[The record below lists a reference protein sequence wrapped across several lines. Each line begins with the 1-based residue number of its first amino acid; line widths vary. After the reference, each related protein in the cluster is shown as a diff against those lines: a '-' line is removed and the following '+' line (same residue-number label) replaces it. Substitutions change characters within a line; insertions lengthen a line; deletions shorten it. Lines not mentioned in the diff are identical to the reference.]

1 MRILSYFVRMHAWMY
16 VLECT
21 HTCGVLREGQLH
33 AYCNMISVRVYLDVR
48 VRVYAYVF
56 CVQSASATRQYM
68 PVCGL
73 NMSQLMPRSQAVLE
87 QSP

>member
-1 MRILSYFVRMHAWMY
+1 MY
-16 VLECT
+16 VFEPV
-21 HTCGVLREGQLH
+21 HTCAVLREGQLH

-73 NMSQLMPRSQAVLE
+73 NMSYVFVFKAPLLLASICPCVA
-87 QSP
+87 